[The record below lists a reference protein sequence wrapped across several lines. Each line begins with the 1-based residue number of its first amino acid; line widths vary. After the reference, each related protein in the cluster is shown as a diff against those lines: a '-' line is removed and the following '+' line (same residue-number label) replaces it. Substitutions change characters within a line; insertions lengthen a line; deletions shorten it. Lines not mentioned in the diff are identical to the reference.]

1 MMIDKKGLSVP
12 YVEQENPENQH
23 LKSIKHFQLNHDSL
37 KQLNSWI
44 LSEGNRINLKD

>member
-1 MMIDKKGLSVP
+1 MKIDKKGFKVP
-12 YVEQENPENQH
+12 YVEYINPENQH
-23 LKSIKHFQLNHDSL
+23 FKSIKHFQLNPDSL